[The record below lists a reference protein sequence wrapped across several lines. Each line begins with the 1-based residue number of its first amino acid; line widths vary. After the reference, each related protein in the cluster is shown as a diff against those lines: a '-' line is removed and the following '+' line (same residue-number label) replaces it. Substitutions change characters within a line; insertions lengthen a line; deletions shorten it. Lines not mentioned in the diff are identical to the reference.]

1 MKKLLFFTILSLL
14 ISCKYN
20 KEEAKI
26 EEKRVIPK
34 IDGMKIDYENFEPSN
49 TNLTSWLFVFSTSPD
64 GKGNV
69 DRIKLYT
76 SEEDFTK
83 DTFEKFSKIYQLNGA
98 DHVAKEMIYRLRK
111 KMDFSKED
119 LIVVRMKKQNETD
132 TLGYYQK
139 ENTIYFC
146 LDAGKNVGN
155 EKEIVKFFKVQKGF
169 NVDNCKPSLYDK
181 KWQLKEILEGK
192 DKKTFK
198 PNDLSI
204 TFNIKA
210 KCEISTKCL
219 QTQAN
224 FEQNDQEISLKYFQK
239 GKNTCE
245 DPNTNKYIEY
255 LKEVESISIE
265 NNQLILTLDAKSGQM
280 IFE

>member
-1 MKKLLFFTILSLL
+1 MKKLLLL
-14 ISCKYN
+14 FLFSAFLSCKN
-20 KEEAKI
+20 DKSSDI
-26 EEKRVIPK
+26 EENRTIPK

-69 DRIKLYT
+69 DRVKLFT
-76 SEEDFTK
+76 SEDEFTK

-119 LIVVRMKKQNETD
+119 LVVVRMKKNKASD

-139 ENTIYFC
+139 DNTIYFC
-146 LDAGKNVGN
+146 LDEGSSGDDKL
-155 EKEIVKFFKVQKGF
+155 EIIKFFKVQKGF
-169 NVDNCKPSLYDK
+169 QVDNCKPSLYDR
-181 KWQLKEILEGK
+181 KWQLKEIVEGESK
-192 DKKTFK
+192 NAFK
-198 PNDLSI
+198 NGDLVL
-204 TFNIKA
+204 TFNTKA

-219 QTQAN
+219 TTKAN
-224 FEQNDQEISLKYFQK
+224 FEQNDHELSLKYFQK
-239 GKNTCE
+239 GKNTCQ
-245 DPNTNKYIEY
+245 DPNTDKFINY

-265 NNQLILTLDAKSGQM
+265 NKQLILTLDAKSGQM

>member
-1 MKKLLFFTILSLL
+1 MKKLLFLFLFSAFL
-14 ISCKYN
+14 SCKN
-20 KEEAKI
+20 DKASDFEENRI
-26 EEKRVIPK
+26 IPK

-69 DRIKLYT
+69 DRVKLFT
-76 SEEDFTK
+76 TEDEFAK
-83 DTFEKFSKIYQLNGA
+83 DTFEKISKIYQLNGA

-111 KMDFSKED
+111 KMDFTKED
-119 LIVVRMKKQNETD
+119 LVVVRMKKNKASD

-146 LDAGKNVGN
+146 LDEGSSKDD
-155 EKEIVKFFKVQKGF
+155 KLEIIKFFKVQKGF
-169 NVDNCKPSLYDK
+169 QVDNCKPSLYDR
-181 KWQLKEILEGK
+181 KWQLKEIVEGESK
-192 DKKTFK
+192 NAFK
-198 PNDLSI
+198 NGDLVL
-204 TFNIKA
+204 TFNTKA

-219 QTQAN
+219 TTQAN
-224 FEQNDQEISLKYFQK
+224 FEQNDHELSLKYFQK
-239 GKNTCE
+239 GKNICQ
-245 DPNTNKYIEY
+245 DPNTDKFINY

-265 NNQLILTLDAKSGQM
+265 NKQLILTLDAKSGRM